1 MLFAIDTS
9 TLIILQKLGW
19 LNLCRYGDNKFI
31 WPPSVTV
38 ELKLQK
44 SKNKEIFDLLD
55 SGVTN
60 EVEIR
65 NRLSFAEISTT
76 DTEVISLAHERSAT
90 VLSEDKLLCKKASK
104 LGLAT
109 ISVAGLIMTF
119 YQRGFFSKEECLT
132 RWKELYEGKFL
143 SKPEYHE
150 LLQGIM
156 P

>member
-19 LNLCRYGDNKFI
+19 WHLCRQSDNKFI
-31 WPPSVTV
+31 WPPSVTK

-44 SKNKEIFDLLD
+44 SKNQAIFDLLD
-55 SGVTN
+55 SGVTR
-60 EVEIR
+60 EVEIQR
-65 NRLSFAEISTT
+65 QLNFAEISTT
-76 DTEVISLAHERSAT
+76 DSEIIALASEHSAA

-104 LGLAT
+104 LSLPA
-109 ISVAGLIMTF
+109 ISVAGLIMTY
-119 YQRGFFSKEECLT
+119 YQCGLSSREECLAC
-132 RWKELYEGKFL
+132 WKKLYEGKFL
-143 SKPEYHE
+143 SKHEYHE

>member
-19 LNLCRYGDNKFI
+19 LNLCRQGENKFI
-31 WPPSVTV
+31 WPPGVTL
-38 ELKLQK
+38 ELKLKK

-60 EVEIR
+60 EIEPQS
-65 NRLSFAEISTT
+65 RLSFAEISTT
-76 DTEVISLAHERSAT
+76 DNEVIALAGERSAT

-104 LGLAT
+104 LGLST

-119 YQRGFFSKEECLT
+119 YQRGLSSKEECLAC
-132 RWKELYEGKFL
+132 WKKLYEGKFL

>member
-19 LNLCRYGDNKFI
+19 LNLCRHGENKFI
-31 WPPSVTV
+31 WPPGVTQ
-38 ELKLQK
+38 ELKLKK
-44 SKNKEIFDLLD
+44 SKNQAIFDLLE
-55 SGVTN
+55 SGVTS
-60 EVEIR
+60 EVEIQR
-65 NRLSFAEISTT
+65 RLNFAEISTT
-76 DTEVISLAHERSAT
+76 DNEVIALAGERSAT

-104 LGLAT
+104 LGLST

-119 YQRGFFSKEECLT
+119 YQRGLSSKEECLAC
-132 RWKELYEGKFL
+132 WKKLYEGKFL